1 MQTMQTKKMKSLRL
15 QGVKFFVLLVTF
27 ALILSGCSGNT
38 SSSQSTSGSVSQSAG
53 NAVSGP
59 GITPFVNE
67 KVELEI
73 MIGSNPLIP
82 NYEENHMT
90 KKMEELTNVHIKW
103 NVVADMGETK
113 PLLLAS
119 NDLPEVFA
127 SAGITPEEQIT
138 YGDKGVFVDM
148 APLIESDGFY
158 IKDML
163 EYDDSVLSNITTP
176 SGKIVSLPS
185 YSMTYHMTAANKLW
199 VNRDWMETLNL
210 ELPTTIDEFYNVLKA
225 MKDGDPNGNGQPDE
239 IPLSGVDVVSWN
251 SSIPFVMSAF
261 ITTDNQAG
269 RYFVQPY
276 ADKLDVVFNKPEWRE
291 GLKFLNKLYSEGL
304 LDMEAFTQDSDLRK
318 QKTENNQIG
327 FNAGNAPSSFTVS
340 DSEAFQRYDAI
351 PPLKNAAGKQVTAYT
366 ATPIN
371 IGGAFTIT
379 NACKNP
385 VIAFKWADLL
395 YNEELNMDNIFGDE
409 GVHWRYANSD
419 EIGINGK
426 PALYALLPQYSSEG
440 ENASWSQVLH
450 NFRSAEWRLGEVA
463 SSEEN
468 YYLRA
473 GMETRLYDATTL
485 YEPHYTQDIA
495 PVNIYISADKAKE
508 YSDIKTAIYEYMY
521 ECTARFITGDM
532 NINDDGQWDSYVN
545 ELEKMG
551 LSSYIAMTQEAI
563 Q

>member
-1 MQTMQTKKMKSLRL
+1 MQNTKSKTKRRL
-15 QGVKFFVLLVTF
+15 GFNGFLFLITL
-27 ALILSGCSGNT
+27 ALILSGCSGSPSSSQTSLET
-38 SSSQSTSGSVSQSAG
+38 SSSGGSGLSE
-53 NAVSGP
+53 P
-59 GITPFVNE
+59 GMLPIVND

-73 MIGSNPLIP
+73 MIGSSPLIT
-82 NYEENHMT
+82 NFEENHMT
-90 KKMEELTNVHIKW
+90 KKMEEWTNIHIKW
-103 NVVADMGETK
+103 NVVSDMGETK

-127 SAGITPEEQIT
+127 NAGITPEEQIT

-148 APLIESDGFY
+148 APLIESDGYY

-163 EYDDSVLSNITTP
+163 EYDESVVSNITTP

-225 MKDGDPNGNGQPDE
+225 MKDGDPNGNGQTDE

-251 SSIPFVMSAF
+251 SAIPFVMSAF
-261 ITTDNQAG
+261 IVTDNQAG

-276 ADKLDVVFNKPEWRE
+276 DGTVDVVFNKPEWRE
-291 GLKFLNKLYSEGL
+291 GLKFLNKLYTEGL
-304 LDMEAFTQDSDLRK
+304 LDLEAFTQDSDLRK

-327 FNAGNAPSSFTVS
+327 FNAGNAPSSFAVS

-351 PPLKNAAGKQVTAYT
+351 PPLKNTEGKQVTAYT

-371 IGGAFTIT
+371 VNGAFTIT
-379 NACKNP
+379 SACKNP
-385 VIAFKWADLL
+385 VAAFKWADLL

-409 GVHWRYANSD
+409 GVHWRYAQEG
-419 EIGINGK
+419 EIGINGE
-426 PALYALLPQYSSEG
+426 PAIYALLPQYSSEG
-440 ENASWSQVLH
+440 ENASWSQVIH
-450 NFRSAEWRLGEVA
+450 SFRSAEWRLGEVA

-485 YEPHYTQDIA
+485 YEPHYDEDIV
-495 PVNIYISADKAKE
+495 PVSIYIAEDRAKD
-508 YSDIKTAIYEYMY
+508 YADIKTTIYEYMY

-532 NINDDGQWDSYVN
+532 DINSDSQWDSYVN
-545 ELEKMG
+545 ELENMG
-551 LSSYIAMTQEAI
+551 LSTYLSMTQEAVK
-563 Q
+563 

>member
-1 MQTMQTKKMKSLRL
+1 MQIKKAETARTH
-15 QGVKFFVLLVTF
+15 VFKFFVLLVTF
-27 ALILSGCSGNT
+27 ALVLSGCSGST
-38 SSSQSTSGSVSQSAG
+38 SSSQTSSGSTSSDGSSVSE
-53 NAVSGP
+53 P
-59 GITPFVNE
+59 GQLPIVNE
-67 KVELEI
+67 TVELEI
-73 MIGSNPLIP
+73 MVGNSPLIP
-82 NYEENHMT
+82 DFEENHMT
-90 KKMEELTNVHIKW
+90 KKMEEWTNVHINW

-148 APLIESDGFY
+148 APLIESDGYY
-158 IKDML
+158 IHDML

-185 YSMTYHMTAANKLW
+185 YSLTYHMTASNKLW
-199 VNRDWMETLNL
+199 VNRDWMEKLNQ
-210 ELPTTIDEFYNVLKA
+210 EIPTTIDEFYNVLKA
-225 MKDGDPNGNGQPDE
+225 MKEGDPNGNGQADE

-251 SSIPFVMSAF
+251 SAIPYVMSAF
-261 ITTDNQAG
+261 IVTDNQAG
-269 RYFVQPY
+269 RYFVQPF
-276 ADKLDVVFNKPEWRE
+276 DGTVDVVFNKPEWRE
-291 GLKFLNKLYSEGL
+291 GLKFLNKLYAEGL

-327 FNAGNAPSSFTVS
+327 FNAGNAPSSFAVS
-340 DSEAFQRYDAI
+340 DSEAFQRYDAV
-351 PPLKNAAGKQVTAYT
+351 PPLKNSEGKQVTAYT
-366 ATPIN
+366 STPIN
-371 IGGAFTIT
+371 VNGAFTIT
-379 NACKNP
+379 SACKNP
-385 VIAFKWADLL
+385 VVAFKWADLL

-409 GVHWRYANSD
+409 GVHWRYAEEG
-419 EIGINGK
+419 EIGINGE

-440 ENASWSQVLH
+440 ENASWSQVIH

-485 YEPHYTQDIA
+485 YEPHYSEDIV
-495 PVNIYISADKAKE
+495 PVTIYISEDNAKQ
-508 YSDIKTAIYEYMY
+508 YSDIKTAVYEYMY

-532 NINDDGQWDSYVN
+532 DINDDSQWDSYVN
-545 ELEKMG
+545 ELENMG
-551 LSSYIAMTQEAI
+551 LSTYLSMTQEAI
-563 Q
+563 G